1 MSKILTTQLTGLLQ
15 RIQQTEEESIE
26 ETARLLAQA
35 AIGQGSVYFA
45 CYGEME
51 GIALNAA
58 LGADPFI
65 KFACYSDDVVLTEAD
80 RVIIFTRSCENPKAL
95 QLAKQLNEAFIP
107 FAAVAS
113 EVASDKNELSELA
126 YTYISLKI
134 RGGIL
139 PHSTKIGERIVM
151 PHLMGGLYVYEA
163 IKMEFDEMIADTDD
177 DDDEMIEG
185 HHSPFA

>member
-15 RIQQTEEESIE
+15 RIQQSEDESIE

-35 AIGQGSVYFA
+35 AIGQGIVYFA

-51 GIALNAA
+51 GIAINAA
-58 LGADPFI
+58 FGADPFV
-65 KFACYSDDVVLTEAD
+65 KFARYTDDVVLTDAD
-80 RVIIFTRSCENPKAL
+80 RVIIFTRSCEDQQAL
-95 QLAKQLNEAFIP
+95 QLAKKLYEDFIP

-113 EVASDKNELSELA
+113 EVASDTNELSELA

-139 PHSTKIGERIVM
+139 PHPTKLGERIVM
-151 PHLMGGLYVYEA
+151 PHLIGGLFVYEA
-163 IKMEFDEMIADTDD
+163 IKMEFDEMIGEKD
-177 DDDEMIEG
+177 DDDEEIIEG
-185 HHSPFA
+185 HHSPFL